1 MITWTIIN
9 VLCLEPVKIKDD
21 YVNVIFR
28 TVIFYFFL
36 EPRLTCITLY
46 RTVEG
51 MHIMKLALVS
61 VTIAFSLI
69 AGILLLNSQ
78 AMQVNALGNTTATQ
92 SGALLGYGGQ
102 IFGLADVSTD
112 DHWTKINIASNFLP
126 PSGKVFE
133 VWMVDG
139 NYAASGYPLSL
150 GQISQTGTLKFN
162 ENLVYA
168 PTYTDLVVTL
178 EPQNDKDPKP
188 AWSQSVAAY
197 WMIPPFGQ

>member
-1 MITWTIIN
+1 
-9 VLCLEPVKIKDD
+9 
-21 YVNVIFR
+21 
-28 TVIFYFFL
+28 
-36 EPRLTCITLY
+36 
-46 RTVEG
+46 

-69 AGILLLNSQ
+69 AGVLLLNSQ

-150 GQISQTGTLKFN
+150 GQISPTGTLKYN

>member
-1 MITWTIIN
+1 
-9 VLCLEPVKIKDD
+9 
-21 YVNVIFR
+21 
-28 TVIFYFFL
+28 
-36 EPRLTCITLY
+36 
-46 RTVEG
+46 
-51 MHIMKLALVS
+51 MKLALVAVA
-61 VTIAFSLI
+61 VTVMFTVI
-69 AGILLLNSQ
+69 AGAFMLTSHVMEANA
-78 AMQVNALGNTTATQ
+78 AMISQ

-102 IFGLADVSTD
+102 IFGLVDVSTD
-112 DHWTKINIASNFLP
+112 NHEAKINVASDFLP

-150 GQISQTGTLKFN
+150 GQIAADGTLKYN
-162 ENLVYA
+162 ENLVFA

-178 EPQNDKDPKP
+178 EPENDKDPKP

>member
-36 EPRLTCITLY
+36 EPKLTCITLY
-46 RTVEG
+46 RTAEG
-51 MHIMKLALVS
+51 MHSMKLGLVAVITVS
-61 VTIAFSLI
+61 VV
-69 AGILLLNSQ
+69 AGMLLLNNY
-78 AMQVNALGNTTATQ
+78 AMQANAQGNATASQ

-102 IFGLADVSTD
+102 IFGLVDVSTN
-112 DHWTKINIASNFLP
+112 DHLTKINVASDFLP
-126 PSGKVFE
+126 PAGKVFE

-150 GQISQTGTLKFN
+150 GQISPTGTLKYN

-168 PTYTDLVVTL
+168 PTYTDIVITV

-188 AWSQSVAAY
+188 AWSQSVAGY